1 MHNLPE
7 SRQRLS
13 LPGARSQ
20 AAFNTRHLAL
30 QRVIARVAATH
41 TVPMGIM
48 PGSRYLLCVL
58 LGALWTPFAFGQ
70 AAQVR
75 GFVTDSA
82 TGEPLI
88 NVNIILEN
96 AGGDLRGAAT
106 DVDGIYSI
114 SRLDPGAYV
123 LTATFIGYRAHVDS
137 LLLRTG
143 ERLTLNFALEES
155 AAELDEVVVEAELET
170 GAANIT
176 AGLQTIRPQD
186 IEVIPSPD
194 ISGDLASFLTALP
207 GVVTLGDRGG
217 QFFVRGGEPSHNLTM
232 IDGMYVHQPYHIL
245 GFYSAFPAD
254 IIQQADIHSAG
265 YGGPYTGRI
274 SSVINIQSRN
284 GNKNR
289 YAGAASVSP
298 FVSGLQFEGP
308 LVRERAS
315 IMASLRQ
322 SVVEQAAE
330 RYVAQDM
337 PYTFGDAFAK
347 AHALLSHNS
356 QLSVSA
362 LHTYDRGTIGLAS
375 EDQILES
382 IGWRNSAVGIRYV
395 VLPRALPFIAEVQLS
410 YSRLE
415 TEQGPRADPV
425 RWSRVHGFHY
435 AANMTSFYRRTQ
447 WKWGL
452 YWRAPEIRSELGGV
466 FQNLEIGLSRRHKAG
481 LYLEPDFNVTSRL
494 KIRASLITEIF
505 PGQRNRTLFEPR
517 FRAIWDSRRHEASLA
532 AGYYHQEIFGL
543 NDRRDATNV
552 FTAWRSAPEEDLSR
566 AVHALA
572 GYRFRPAP
580 WLELSAE
587 GFYKRLRNLFIA
599 EWTSFPRFTTRLQRA
614 DGRVMGVEARAE
626 LRQRRFYG
634 YVNYGLSSVQYV
646 AKEENI
652 ALWFGTERLEFR
664 PPHDRRHQLNI
675 VANTRIGEY
684 DISVRWNFGSGRPY
698 TRVYGFD
705 GFVHLDGVQ
714 DLFTVPDD
722 QRVIYGRPFGGVLPT
737 YHRLDAS
744 LERQFEF
751 ERGVLAAQIGVINLY
766 DRRNLFALDLF
777 TTERNYQLPVVPT
790 LGLRIELQ

>member
-1 MHNLPE
+1 M
-7 SRQRLS
+7 
-13 LPGARSQ
+13 
-20 AAFNTRHLAL
+20 AAFNILYLAL
-30 QRVIARVAATH
+30 QRVAARTSAIPTERR
-41 TVPMGIM
+41 GRM
-48 PGSRYLLCVL
+48 PGHLYFLTVI
-58 LGALWTPFAFGQ
+58 LGALLTPLAYGQ

-75 GFVTDSA
+75 GFITDSA
-82 TGEPLI
+82 TGEPLVSV
-88 NVNIILEN
+88 NVILQD

-106 DVDGIYSI
+106 DGDGIYSI
-114 SRLDPGAYV
+114 TRLAPGPYV
-123 LTATFIGYRAHVDS
+123 LRATFVGYTPHVDS
-137 LLLRTG
+137 LLLRAG

-155 AAELDEVVVEAELET
+155 GTELDEVVVEAELET
-170 GAANIT
+170 GAANVT
-176 AGLQTIRPQD
+176 AGLQVIRPQD

-194 ISGDLASFLTALP
+194 ISGDLANFLTALP

-245 GFYSAFPAD
+245 GFYSAFPSD
-254 IIQQADIHSAG
+254 IIHQADIHTAG

-274 SSVINIQSRN
+274 SSAISIQSRN

-308 LVRERAS
+308 LIRERAS

-347 AHALLSHNS
+347 AHAVLSHNS
-356 QLSVSA
+356 QLSLSA
-362 LHTYDRGTIGLAS
+362 LHTYDRGRIGLAS
-375 EDQILES
+375 EDNILES

-415 TEQGPRADPV
+415 TEQGPRANPV

-494 KIRASLITEIF
+494 KIRTTLITEIF

-517 FRAIWDSRRHEASLA
+517 FRLIWDSRRHEASLA

-572 GYRFRPAP
+572 GYRFRPTP

-614 DGRVMGVEARAE
+614 DGRVVGLEARAE

-675 VANTRIGEY
+675 VGNTTLGEY
-684 DISVRWNFGSGRPY
+684 DLSLRWNFGSGRPY

-714 DLFTVPDD
+714 DLFTVRDD

-737 YHRLDAS
+737 YHRLDVS
-744 LERQFEF
+744 VERRFDF
-751 ERGVLAAQIGVINLY
+751 ERGVLAAQIGIINLY

-790 LGLRIELQ
+790 VGLRIEVQ